1 MIKSIRLKNFFS
13 FKEATIDLHPTINVL
28 VGVNGSGK
36 SNLFKAIHLLKEG
49 VAGIGLKNLMLNT
62 WGGFKEVLFAGRRES
77 DTIEIEFVLDGE
89 KVRRYGYFFKEDIHY
104 RIELRPVPSSVNFS
118 VSEKLYLPRQ
128 TQNDFIYIDLH
139 DGKGVLNERKDND
152 DVNGTTIGLV
162 RYNDFDAQE
171 LALSKIFDTDR
182 YFQIA
187 TVRKAIAELVVYNH
201 FDTTPQSHIRRPML
215 PTSEK
220 RLSPDGSNL
229 PQMLNTL
236 KINDKPSFN
245 ALRENLRN
253 INEQFTDIDF
263 NFIGG
268 NIELMLAEEK
278 LNRSIH
284 VSHLSDGTL
293 RFLCLMSIFFNR
305 ERGALVCI
313 DEPEIGLHPDMI
325 YTVIQS
331 LKESATQ
338 TQYILTT
345 HSAHVLDY
353 YEVEHIRVFEKDEQN
368 ASHVAQY
375 TKEDFKGWYEEFALG
390 KMWRAGD
397 LGGNRW

>member
-1 MIKSIRLKNFFS
+1 
-13 FKEATIDLHPTINVL
+13 
-28 VGVNGSGK
+28 
-36 SNLFKAIHLLKEG
+36 
-49 VAGIGLKNLMLNT
+49 ML
-62 WGGFKEVLFAGRRES
+62 S
-77 DTIEIEFVLDGE
+77 
-89 KVRRYGYFFKEDIHY
+89 
-104 RIELRPVPSSVNFS
+104 
-118 VSEKLYLPRQ
+118 
-128 TQNDFIYIDLH
+128 
-139 DGKGVLNERKDND
+139 
-152 DVNGTTIGLV
+152 LV

-220 RLSPDGSNL
+220 RLLSDGSNL

-236 KINDKPSFN
+236 KINDKPSFS
-245 ALRENLRN
+245 ALRETLRN

-313 DEPEIGLHPDMI
+313 DEPEIGLHPDMMH
-325 YTVIQS
+325 TMIQS
-331 LKESATQ
+331 LKESATE
-338 TQYILTT
+338 TQFILTT
-345 HSAHVLDY
+345 HSAHFLDY
-353 YEVEHIRVFEKDEQN
+353 FDFEHIRIVEKDEHN
-368 ASHVAQY
+368 ASRVAQY
-375 TKEDFKGWYEEFALG
+375 TKEDFKGWYEEFSLG

>member
-13 FKEATIDLHPTINVL
+13 FKEATIDLHPNLNVL
-28 VGVNGSGK
+28 IGINGSGK
-36 SNLFKAIHLLKEG
+36 SNLFKVIHLLKEG
-49 VAGIGLKNLMLNT
+49 VAGIGLKHLILNT
-62 WGGFKEVLFAGRRES
+62 WGGFKEVLFAGRRGS

-89 KVRRYGYFFKEDIHY
+89 KVRQYGYFFKEDIHY
-104 RIELRPVPSSVNFS
+104 RIELRQVPSSVNFS
-118 VSEKLYLPRQ
+118 VSERLYLPRQ
-128 TQNDFIYIDLH
+128 TQRDFIYIELH
-139 DGKGVLNERKDND
+139 DGKGVLNECKDD
-152 DVNGTTIGLV
+152 DMLSLV

-220 RLSPDGSNL
+220 RLLSDGSNL

-236 KINDKPSFN
+236 KINDKPSFS
-245 ALRENLRN
+245 ALRETLRN

-325 YTVIQS
+325 HTMIQS
-331 LKESATQ
+331 LKESATE
-338 TQYILTT
+338 TQFILTT
-345 HSAHVLDY
+345 HSAHFLDY
-353 YEVEHIRVFEKDEQN
+353 FDFEHIRIVEKDEHN
-368 ASHVAQY
+368 ASRVAQY
-375 TKEDFKGWYEEFALG
+375 TKEDFKGWYEEFSLG

>member
-13 FKEATIDLHPTINVL
+13 FKEATIDLHPTLNVL
-28 VGVNGSGK
+28 VGINGSGK
-36 SNLFKAIHLLKEG
+36 SNLFKAIDLLKEG
-49 VAGIGLKNLMLNT
+49 VSGIGLKNLMLNT

-89 KVRRYGYFFKEDIHY
+89 KVKRYGYFFKEDIHY
-104 RIELRPVPSSVNFS
+104 RIELRQVPSSVNFS

-128 TQNDFIYIDLH
+128 TQKDFIYIDLH
-139 DGKGVLNERKDND
+139 DGKGVLNERKDD
-152 DVNGTTIGLV
+152 DDSNGTTIGLV
-162 RYNDFDAQE
+162 RYNDFDPQE

-220 RLSPDGSNL
+220 RLLSDGSNL

-245 ALRENLRN
+245 ALRETLRN

-305 ERGALVCI
+305 ERGTLVCI

-345 HSAHVLDY
+345 HSAHMLDY
-353 YEVEHIRVFEKDEQN
+353 FEVEHIRVFEKDEQN
-368 ASHVAQY
+368 ASRVVQY
-375 TKEDFKGWYEEFALG
+375 TKEDFKGWYEEFSLG

>member
-28 VGVNGSGK
+28 VGINGSGK
-36 SNLFKAIHLLKEG
+36 SNLFKAIDLLKEG

-89 KVRRYGYFFKEDIHY
+89 KVKRYGYFFKEDIHY
-104 RIELRPVPSSVNFS
+104 RIELRQVPSSVNFS

-128 TQNDFIYIDLH
+128 TQKDFIYIDLH
-139 DGKGVLNERKDND
+139 DGKGVLNERKDD
-152 DVNGTTIGLV
+152 DDSNGTTIGLV

-220 RLSPDGSNL
+220 RLLSDGSNL

-245 ALRENLRN
+245 ALRETLRN

-305 ERGALVCI
+305 ERGTLVCI

-345 HSAHVLDY
+345 HSAHMLDY
-353 YEVEHIRVFEKDEQN
+353 FEVEHIRVFEKDEQN
-368 ASHVAQY
+368 ASRVVQY
-375 TKEDFKGWYEEFALG
+375 TKEDFKGWYEEFSLG